1 VIDTADFLEKVLQVQ
16 AATEHDTRTFAKI
29 GYGKGDV
36 SVANMWREITQKL
49 DALREVT
56 VQVMKRGITPPLAPP
71 ERLREAET
79 GPLHP
84 AGRRHTLR

>member
-1 VIDTADFLEKVLQVQ
+1 MLTRPLLITVCVMTAIALTTMGSHV
-16 AATEHDTRTFAKI
+16 AAKPPCR
-29 GYGKGDV
+29 DV
-36 SVANMWREITQKL
+36 H
-49 DALREVT
+49 VT